1 MNKRRGKGWRATLAL
16 LLVAAGVTACD
27 SSEDS
32 LGPTAEDG
40 ALTGTVAFVKTGDGV
55 PNLVVALFSG
65 SSVVAT
71 THTLPDG
78 TFSFPD
84 LAEGSYLARL
94 SGFELAGLNL
104 RSVAFDPIERPVTL
118 GTEPVSL
125 AFAAVGLVPP
135 RVAGDVLCNGTAVEG
150 ATFRVIGGEDTD
162 VTVTSDVRGRY
173 AAGNLSQ
180 GVYTVLP
187 QSSPCTL
194 LPAFQVVTVGAGQAA
209 EADFSG

>member
-1 MNKRRGKGWRATLAL
+1 MNNRHVEGWKAALAL
-16 LLVAAGVTACD
+16 LLLAAGVTACD
-27 SSEDS
+27 SSEEP
-32 LGPTAEDG
+32 LGPAEGDG
-40 ALTGTVAFVKTGDGV
+40 GLTGTVAFVKTGDGV

-71 THTLPDG
+71 THTLSDG

-84 LAEGSYLARL
+84 LAEGAYLARL
-94 SGFELAGLNL
+94 TGFELAGLNL

-118 GTEPVSL
+118 GTEHVDL

-150 ATFRVIGGEDTD
+150 ATFRVIGGEETD

-194 LPAFQVVTVGAGQAA
+194 LPSFQVVTVGAGQAA